1 MDNFLDTLA
10 QKYNAQE
17 MINANAQAEANEMRH
32 LQEQV
37 EAYEAVLQEM
47 RKLNYRNT
55 ELTEKMYSLVDES
68 IEKVRTLQIEASTS
82 GANTEQI
89 SREMSEAVNN
99 ALTEAI
105 NNLDSSVAQSL
116 SNSLADV
123 LKVSSD
129 AIRSSA
135 DDIMMAADDLRES
148 NKAVKSQTDENR
160 VMCEKLQATMTE
172 VIDNSRILMASID
185 ELKALQAKNEETDYL
200 DDETEF
206 EETEESG
213 KETMPS
219 EEMQAIT
226 EASDAIR
233 AALSILQLSGESAN
247 ASLESLRQDTDNVQ
261 NQLRS
266 LLESVET
273 IQISMQNA
281 EDVQTQPQQSEE
293 IEEMRNQMNEL
304 VAGLEELRTGM
315 RNTKMA
321 TDDVKTSLKTAV
333 DSGFYS
339 VKQENKDLADKFQ
352 KLNADILAKMGDN
365 DEEQKKQ
372 EEQERLEEQK
382 RDFEER
388 IKATEDFMHKESV
401 KVYRNVQAVINEKLE
416 QQNADNETKLKQV
429 TIKANQA
436 KTAAIIA
443 SVIAAAGVVI
453 QVLQI
458 FKII

>member
-17 MINANAQAEANEMRH
+17 MINANAQADADEMRH

-68 IEKVRTLQIEASTS
+68 IEKVRTLQIEASTG

-89 SREMSEAVNN
+89 SREMTEAVNN

-116 SNSLADV
+116 SNTLADV
-123 LKVSSD
+123 LKVSSES
-129 AIRSSA
+129 IRSSA
-135 DDIMMAADDLRES
+135 DDIIMAADDLRES
-148 NKAVKSQTDENR
+148 NKAVKNQTEENR

-200 DDETEF
+200 DDETEV
-206 EETEESG
+206 EEQ
-213 KETMPS
+213 ETD
-219 EEMQAIT
+219 IV
-226 EASDAIR
+226 
-233 AALSILQLSGESAN
+233 
-247 ASLESLRQDTDNVQ
+247 QD
-261 NQLRS
+261 QLRS
-266 LLESVET
+266 LLESVEK
-273 IQISMQNA
+273 IRISMQNA
-281 EDVQTQPQQSEE
+281 EDVQPQPQHNEE
-293 IEEMRNQMNEL
+293 IEEIRNQMNEL
-304 VAGLEELRTGM
+304 LAGLEELRTGM
-315 RNTKMA
+315 RNSKMA

-339 VKQENKDLADKFQ
+339 VKQENKDLSDKLQ
-352 KLNADILAKMGDN
+352 KLNADILAKMDDS

-382 RDFEER
+382 KDFEER
-388 IKATEDFMHKESV
+388 IKAAEDFMHKESV

-416 QQNADNETKLKQV
+416 QQNAVNETKLKQV

-458 FKII
+458 FNII